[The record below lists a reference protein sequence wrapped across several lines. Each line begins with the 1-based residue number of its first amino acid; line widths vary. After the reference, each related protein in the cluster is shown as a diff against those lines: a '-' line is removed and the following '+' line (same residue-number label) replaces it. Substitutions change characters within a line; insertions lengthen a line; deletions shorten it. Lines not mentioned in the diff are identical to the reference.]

1 MENYLA
7 YWKRGWWAW
16 LMMLC
21 TNIGLLILI
30 LPLAFI
36 FSGNKG
42 AYLVASVVAWLA
54 IGAPY
59 LGWFFEQFASRSNRL
74 TSVKVES
81 PPGA

>member
-36 FSGNKG
+36 FEDNRG
-42 AYLVASVVAWLA
+42 AYLVAALVAWLA

-59 LGWFFEQFASRSNRL
+59 LGWLFEQFASRSNRL
-74 TSVKVES
+74 ASVRAENS
-81 PPGA
+81 PDA